1 MSAKAAAPGAEVDL
15 GVRRLGFLGAGKMA
29 EAILRGALGAGLV
42 APDDVLLSDVA
53 AERLAK
59 LNQAYGVRTTGSN
72 AAVVEAADAVV
83 LAVRPQ
89 DVDAALGEV
98 GRLFRRDQ
106 PLISI
111 AAGVRLA
118 TLEAHLA
125 PGVPA
130 IRVMPNLPCLVGE
143 AAAGI
148 APGRAADA
156 RAQGIARA
164 LFSAVGRAVLVPEA
178 QLDAVTGLSGSGPA
192 YLFLVLEALA
202 DGGVSAGLPREVAT
216 ELAAQTMLGAARMV
230 LVTGQHPGQLK
241 DQVMSPAG
249 TTAAG
254 MGVLEARAVRA
265 AFREAVLMAAERSQQ
280 LGQAA
285 VGEGKPG

>member
-1 MSAKAAAPGAEVDL
+1 MSTQAAAGGGSGL

-29 EAILRGALGAGLV
+29 EALVRGVVNAGLV
-42 APDDVLLSDVA
+42 APDDILLSDVA
-53 AERLAK
+53 AERLTK
-59 LNQAYGVRTTGSN
+59 LTQAYGVRTTGSN
-72 AAVVEAADAVV
+72 AAVVESADAVV

-89 DVDAALGEV
+89 DVDAVLGEV

-118 TLEAHLA
+118 TLEARLA

-130 IRVMPNLPCLVGE
+130 VRVMPNLPCLVGE

-148 APGRAADA
+148 APGRSADV
-156 RAQGIARA
+156 RAQGIARS
-164 LFSAVGRAVLVPEA
+164 LFGAVGRAVVVPEA

-192 YLFLVLEALA
+192 YVFLMIEALA
-202 DGGVSAGLPREVAT
+202 DGGVSAGLPRDVAT
-216 ELAAQTMLGAARMV
+216 ELAAQTVLGAARMM

-254 MGVLEARAVRA
+254 LGVLEARAVRS
-265 AFREAVLMAAERSQQ
+265 AFRDAVLTAAERSRQ

-285 VGEGKPG
+285 VEEAKPG